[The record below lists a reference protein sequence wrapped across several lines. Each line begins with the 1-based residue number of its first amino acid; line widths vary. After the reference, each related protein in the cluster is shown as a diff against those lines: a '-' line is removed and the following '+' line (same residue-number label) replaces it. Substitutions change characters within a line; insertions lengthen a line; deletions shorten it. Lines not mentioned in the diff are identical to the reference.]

1 MLVRPVA
8 DLSPEVPIPQ
18 ALASA
23 ASLVKSIST
32 GLCYSNKVSTK
43 VAEFKGLLCQGVTNL
58 CHSIVMLIFGVILV
72 ALITQIET

>member
-1 MLVRPVA
+1 MLVWPVA

-43 VAEFKGLLCQGVTNL
+43 VAEFKGLLCQGVT
-58 CHSIVMLIFGVILV
+58 
-72 ALITQIET
+72 

>member
-1 MLVRPVA
+1 MA

-58 CHSIVMLIFGVILV
+58 CHYSDADFWGNFGS
-72 ALITQIET
+72 TNNPN